1 MTMKNVRGLLDFL
14 DYFQLGSYTRT
25 LVFIIHFS
33 SSVMEK
39 DERIQAHVLSVWR
52 ESKKLFSLHGTEGML
67 VLTDKHMMFINKTEA
82 KMRWWNAAAQ
92 RQVLTLTKSKDVM
105 VQQDGYNEE
114 QLRIDLENK
123 KNMEIRFDDI
133 LKITFEEKVWGDI
146 LNLEIKQGEKNQKYQ
161 FSVVQDWVK
170 YPIKDP
176 QKYMKVD
183 WSSLVQYIKNRQK
196 ITN

>member
-1 MTMKNVRGLLDFL
+1 MDTNE
-14 DYFQLGSYTRT
+14 Q
-25 LVFIIHFS
+25 
-33 SSVMEK
+33 
-39 DERIQAHVLSVWR
+39 IQAHVMSVWK

-67 VLTDKHMMFINKTEA
+67 VLTDKHLMFVNKTEA
-82 KMRWWNAAAQ
+82 KMRWWNAATQ

-105 VQQDGYNEE
+105 IQQDGYDEE
-114 QLRIDLENK
+114 QLRNDLENK
-123 KNMEIRFDDI
+123 KNMEIKFDDI
-133 LKITFEEKVWGDI
+133 LKIDYEEKVWGDV
-146 LNLEIKQGEKNQKYQ
+146 LYLEIKQGEKNQKYQ

-183 WSSLVQYIKNRQK
+183 WSSLVQYIKDRQK

>member
-1 MTMKNVRGLLDFL
+1 MINI
-14 DYFQLGSYTRT
+14 
-25 LVFIIHFS
+25 VFIIHYS
-33 SSVMEK
+33 GSVMEK
-39 DERIQAHVLSVWR
+39 DERIQAHVLSVWK

-67 VLTDKHMMFINKTEA
+67 VLTDRHLMFINKTEA
-82 KMRWWNAAAQ
+82 KMRWWNAATQ
-92 RQVLTLTKSKDVM
+92 RQVITLVKSKDVM
-105 VQQDGYNEE
+105 IQQDGYNEE

-133 LKITFEEKVWGDI
+133 LKITFEEKAWGDI
-146 LNLEIKQGEKNQKYQ
+146 LNLEIMQGEKNQKYQ

-183 WSSLVQYIKNRQK
+183 WSSLVQYIKDRQK

>member
-1 MTMKNVRGLLDFL
+1 
-14 DYFQLGSYTRT
+14 
-25 LVFIIHFS
+25 
-33 SSVMEK
+33 MES
-39 DERIQAHVLSVWR
+39 DESIQAHILSVWR
-52 ESKKLFSLHGTEGML
+52 ESKKLFSIHGTEGMF
-67 VLTDKHMMFINKTEA
+67 VLTDKHLMFVNKTEA
-82 KMRWWNAAAQ
+82 KMKWWNAATQ
-92 RQVLTLTKSKDVM
+92 RQVIRFVKSKDVM
-105 VQQDGYNEE
+105 IQQDGYDEE

-133 LKITFEEKVWGDI
+133 LKINFEEKVWGDVLI
-146 LNLEIKQGEKNQKYQ
+146 LEIIQGEKKQKYQ

-183 WSSLVQYIKNRQK
+183 WEPLIQYIKDRQK